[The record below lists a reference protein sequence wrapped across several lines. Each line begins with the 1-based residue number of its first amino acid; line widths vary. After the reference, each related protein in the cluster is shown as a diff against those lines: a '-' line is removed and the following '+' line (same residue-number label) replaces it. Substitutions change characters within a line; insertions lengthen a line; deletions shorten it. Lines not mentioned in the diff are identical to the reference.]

1 MYIFKH
7 LPQNNYMKIL
17 PIVLACA
24 SLAAPVCDYKVGN
37 LIESN
42 KFNNVSICSE
52 GKLFRENIEIRVS
65 NGSEEI
71 VVEPSVNIG
80 YNPTLFVA
88 NFLNN
93 GLEQVLYSVESG
105 GSGGYSFYQMFSFA
119 DERATSVFNSE
130 DFKPNI
136 TASYKEENLIEIDY
150 QGKKLYLDSSN
161 SGCQNH
167 DDCNLYISDVNTI
180 LPFYNIALDRYYL
193 QVLQRIYGGY
203 EANNFGYI
211 SSLLEINED
220 GFTTISIGTLS
231 IFSY

>member
-1 MYIFKH
+1 
-7 LPQNNYMKIL
+7 MKIL

-80 YNPTLFVA
+80 YSPNLFVA

-105 GSGGYSFYQMFSFA
+105 GSGGYRFF
-119 DERATSVFNSE
+119 
-130 DFKPNI
+130 
-136 TASYKEENLIEIDY
+136 
-150 QGKKLYLDSSN
+150 
-161 SGCQNH
+161 
-167 DDCNLYISDVNTI
+167 
-180 LPFYNIALDRYYL
+180 
-193 QVLQRIYGGY
+193 
-203 EANNFGYI
+203 
-211 SSLLEINED
+211 
-220 GFTTISIGTLS
+220 
-231 IFSY
+231 